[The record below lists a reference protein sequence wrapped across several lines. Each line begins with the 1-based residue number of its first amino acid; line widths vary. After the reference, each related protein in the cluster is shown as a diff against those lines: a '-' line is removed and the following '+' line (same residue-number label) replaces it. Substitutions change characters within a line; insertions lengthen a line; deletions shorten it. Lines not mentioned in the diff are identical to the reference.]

1 LGRGQCTKIPSTR
14 LQDFVT
20 HTICKLSPLKS
31 SSCSSQSLG
40 TPYPIAHYV
49 NCDNFSTPYR
59 HFLAIIIART
69 KPQTF
74 AEAVKDEQWRQAM
87 KHEIHAL
94 EHNDTWTMEPLPL
107 GKKAIRCKWVYRIKI
122 ILMAP
127 LRDSKQDS

>member
-1 LGRGQCTKIPSTR
+1 
-14 LQDFVT
+14 
-20 HTICKLSPLKS
+20 
-31 SSCSSQSLG
+31 
-40 TPYPIAHYV
+40 
-49 NCDNFSTPYR
+49 
-59 HFLAIIIART
+59 LAIIIART